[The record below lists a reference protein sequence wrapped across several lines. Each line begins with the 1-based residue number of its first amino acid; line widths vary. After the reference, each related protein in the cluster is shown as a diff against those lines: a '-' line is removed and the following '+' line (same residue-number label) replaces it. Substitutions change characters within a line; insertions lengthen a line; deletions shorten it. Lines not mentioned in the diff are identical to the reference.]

1 MGLAAAYTGEGELDT
16 VMDTFEP
23 LANIDNAEEAVY
35 LGIVSALIE
44 ATFQAQTSGNARNR
58 LAERLVDANGI
69 QIAPTI
75 AAFLTWLASN
85 AQQMRQELRLYN
97 ASATD
102 AERLATDGDNHDW
115 SNLGPVH

>member
-1 MGLAAAYTGEGELDT
+1 MGLGAPWAGEAEVTT
-16 VMDTFEP
+16 VAETFEP
-23 LANIDNAEEAVY
+23 LANIDDAEEAIY
-35 LGIVSALIE
+35 LGLVSALIE

-75 AAFLTWLASN
+75 AAFLTWLAGH
-85 AQQMRQELRLYN
+85 AHQMRQELRLYN
-97 ASATD
+97 APATD
-102 AERLATDGDNHDW
+102 AQRLDTDDTAHDW